1 MMTKGKFFDFFV
13 KSGSMLNKRM
23 ERKNGSFRILLW
35 SMLTLHGAWA
45 IYVKKLSYVD
55 NQM

>member
-35 SMLTLHGAWA
+35 FMLIFYGVWV

-55 NQM
+55 N